1 MSIVKYSPSMGKDYS
16 NDRKIWAGHRSL
28 VVGHDECTAT
38 VGVILKLS
46 VLF

>member
-16 NDRKIWAGHRSL
+16 NDRKIWGGGHRSL

-38 VGVILKLS
+38 VGVILKS